1 MVAERDSFA
10 NVALEQA
17 SSRRPRRLALV
28 LRRIMRLQTVRTVLF
43 WFLLAAGMATSFGQG
58 VPLAA
63 SPPPLGIDSFAG
75 ADIPVPSALESLPR
89 PRVSL
94 PQMTPELSLEM
105 LESHGPWQ
113 SAALKGYTDETL
125 VMADLVDS
133 SQRAALQ
140 LERSYVA
147 PHTLTFKPISYT
159 GDAFVK
165 NNVITRILQSEVD
178 YVTRDDAAQT
188 ALTVANYK
196 FSYKGDQE
204 LDGRTVHIFQ
214 VKPRRKWAGLFKGLI
229 YLDSSTGSLV
239 RSQGT
244 IVKSP
249 SFFVRDIEFVQ
260 DYAEIGGYTLPVWL
274 HTTARVRFL
283 GRTVVDTFHRQYQPQ
298 PLAASLHSG
307 NPVAIPAGPDST
319 PTPVIGFMGERN
331 QHSVKPSVRT
341 ELQAAEQAVRQ
352 AQGKRLQARAD
363 LRSAETAPQ
372 QISMTRAKAD
382 AADAQARERK
392 AQLDQ
397 ADLNLIY
404 TVVRSPVTGIIGKR
418 TVEVGQ
424 NVSMGQELV
433 GVVPLDDVW
442 VTANFKETQLA
453 HMRPGQPVEIKVD
466 AYGRTWK
473 AHVTNLG
480 AGAGS
485 VFSLLPPENATGN
498 YVKVVQRVP
507 VRIDFDR
514 TSERTPERDFNAEG
528 LLKPGLS
535 VEPDVRV
542 R

>member
-1 MVAERDSFA
+1 MVVERDSFA
-10 NVALEQA
+10 NVVLEQA
-17 SSRRPRRLALV
+17 SSRRPRRLAHV

-43 WFLLAAGMATSFGQG
+43 WFLVTAGIATSFGQG

-75 ADIPVPSALESLPR
+75 ADIPVTSALESVPLPSISLPR
-89 PRVSL
+89 
-94 PQMTPELSLEM
+94 MTPELSLEM

-133 SQRAALQ
+133 SQRAAFQ

-178 YVTRDDAAQT
+178 YVTRDNAAQT

-204 LDGRTVHIFQ
+204 LDGRTVKIFR

-260 DYAEIGGYTLPVWL
+260 DYAEIGGYTLPVRL

-283 GRTVVDTFHRQYQPQ
+283 GRTVVDTFHRQYHPQ

-307 NPVAIPAGPDST
+307 NPVATPAGPDST
-319 PTPVIGFMGERN
+319 PTPVIGFMGGFV
-331 QHSVKPSVRT
+331 HSDHLRHSEPQLAQLLQQKYGDRVRV
-341 ELQAAEQAVRQ
+341 EMFEN
-352 AQGKRLQARAD
+352 
-363 LRSAETAPQ
+363 
-372 QISMTRAKAD
+372 
-382 AADAQARERK
+382 RER
-392 AQLDQ
+392 AQ
-397 ADLNLIY
+397 ADLFIIQWFDSQASNAPEEGLQPKIILFGHSWDASAAVY
-404 TVVRSPVTGIIGKR
+404 LARDLELDGIPVALTAQVDSVLKHGEGDSVIPANVAEAVSFYLPNGILHGRSRITVADPSR
-418 TVEVGQ
+418 TTI
-424 NVSMGQELV
+424 L
-433 GVVPLDDVW
+433 
-442 VTANFKETQLA
+442 
-453 HMRPGQPVEIKVD
+453 
-466 AYGRTWK
+466 
-473 AHVTNLG
+473 
-480 AGAGS
+480 
-485 VFSLLPPENATGN
+485 GN
-498 YVKVVQRVP
+498 YRFTYHHEPAACHVYPWYNRHLLMGHP
-507 VRIDFDR
+507 AIECDARIWSQGEAIID
-514 TSERTPERDFNAEG
+514 
-528 LLKPGLS
+528 
-535 VEPDVRV
+535 
-542 R
+542 